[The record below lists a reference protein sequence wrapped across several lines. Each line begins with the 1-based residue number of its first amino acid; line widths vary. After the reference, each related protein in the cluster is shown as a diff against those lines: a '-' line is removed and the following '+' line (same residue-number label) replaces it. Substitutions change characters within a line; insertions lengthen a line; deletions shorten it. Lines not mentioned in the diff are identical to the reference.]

1 MRTIWILLTEKK
13 DMYRK
18 VLHALGKIG
27 QIISFEKIHK
37 LLLECLFV

>member
-13 DMYRK
+13 DMCRK

-27 QIISFEKIHK
+27 QIIF
-37 LLLECLFV
+37 